1 MLKLNNN
8 EVTFVTFPNNERRL
22 DLNEENLR
30 ENNTITWKYE
40 NDSSIFELLLADNVM
55 TQLNHTYDLVITY
68 MPYSRMDRV
77 EKTNTAFSLNVLANL
92 LAKQLQKVEKVYVF
106 DPHSSITMDKLNEY
120 GLNAQELNYSLADDV
135 ISTTNV
141 DINKSWTVFPDH
153 GAAKRYD
160 ASKYPN
166 VIICGK
172 KRDFATG
179 RIIDLK
185 ANIHTKKWF
194 SESRRTINRC

>member
-40 NDSSIFELLLADNVM
+40 NDSSIFELLLVDNVM
-55 TQLNHTYDLVITY
+55 TQLNQTYELVITY

-92 LAKQLQKVEKVYVF
+92 LAKQLQKVKKVYV
-106 DPHSSITMDKLNEY
+106 
-120 GLNAQELNYSLADDV
+120 
-135 ISTTNV
+135 
-141 DINKSWTVFPDH
+141 
-153 GAAKRYD
+153 
-160 ASKYPN
+160 
-166 VIICGK
+166 
-172 KRDFATG
+172 
-179 RIIDLK
+179 
-185 ANIHTKKWF
+185 
-194 SESRRTINRC
+194 

>member
-92 LAKQLQKVEKVYVF
+92 LAKQLQKVEKVYK
-106 DPHSSITMDKLNEY
+106 SGLRKL
-120 GLNAQELNYSLADDV
+120 GV
-135 ISTTNV
+135 ST
-141 DINKSWTVFPDH
+141 P
-153 GAAKRYD
+153 R
-160 ASKYPN
+160 
-166 VIICGK
+166 
-172 KRDFATG
+172 
-179 RIIDLK
+179 
-185 ANIHTKKWF
+185 
-194 SESRRTINRC
+194 